1 MLGQMLRKLERAA
14 LKQHD
19 CLMLRA
25 TLTLGFFGFLAE
37 AFDLCRRAHLSV
49 SVSVSVER
57 GHGLTRDL
65 AHTRPADILIAGW
78 DRGKPVALDLTITS
92 PLCSAILSESCHQAG
107 AAALAA
113 EAHKLHSNEF
123 GWSCIL
129 LAVETYGNWGKEA
142 HNTFSRLAFYLAI
155 HQSSP
160 KSAVL
165 AEIYC
170 RLNIALVRSIARAIL
185 ARELPPS

>member
-1 MLGQMLRKLERAA
+1 MKLSSVIQQLDEEYVQRPWPLLPLQLLRHWDGNGGVPL
-14 LKQHD
+14 QT
-19 CLMLRA
+19 CQ
-25 TLTLGFFGFLAE
+25 G
-37 AFDLCRRAHLSV
+37 
-49 SVSVSVER
+49 
-57 GHGLTRDL
+57 
-65 AHTRPADILIAGW
+65 GW
-78 DRGKPVALDLTITS
+78 DRGKPAALDLTITS

-113 EAHKLHSNEF
+113 EAHKLHSNELD
-123 GWSCIL
+123 WSCIL

-142 HNTFSRLAFYLAI
+142 HDTFSRLAFYLAI

-165 AEIYC
+165 AEIYH